1 MSNELKGQIMHY
13 MAGNFSCQDLV
24 NLMTDFLEGSLS
36 FSERLR
42 FQIHLGF
49 CRGCRAYLSQM
60 KTTIRTLGQLP
71 AEPIPDDIRE
81 ELLKRFRTW
90 KKE

>member
-1 MSNELKGQIMHY
+1 MPNELKGQIMHF

-24 NLMTDFLEGSLS
+24 NLMTEFLEGSLS
-36 FSERLR
+36 FSERIR

-49 CRGCRAYLSQM
+49 CRGCRAYLNQM
-60 KTTIRTLGQLP
+60 KTTIHTLGQLP
-71 AEPIPDDIRE
+71 AEPIPDDVRE

-90 KKE
+90 NKG